1 MKFLERHTPLLVSFS
16 ISSVLCYF
24 IYSYFG
30 LIIEFKD
37 GAQNSP
43 YEIAKLIAGI
53 SGTILGFLLT
63 AVAMLTA
70 VMDRKLIENMRKTGH
85 YTVFIVDCFINSFLF
100 LIVIVLGFGSLFFT
114 NPFLSYILY
123 CIIFFTL
130 TAIFMLIEQGRR
142 FLIIFTK
149 I

>member
-1 MKFLERHTPLLVSFS
+1 MERHTPLLLSFCLS
-16 ISSVLCYF
+16 LTLCYF

-30 LIIEFKD
+30 LIVEFKD

-70 VMDRKLIENMRKTGH
+70 VMDRKLVENMVKTGH
-85 YTVFIVDCFINSFLF
+85 YRVFIVDCFINSFLF
-100 LIVIVLGFGSLFFT
+100 LVVIVLGLASLFFT
-114 NPFLSYILY
+114 NPYLSYLLYSIL
-123 CIIFFTL
+123 FFTFS
-130 TAIFMLIEQGRR
+130 AVFMLIEQGRR
-142 FLIIFTK
+142 FLIIFTR